1 MAEAIE
7 MCRLAVD
14 DGTTAIVA
22 TPHMFDGV
30 YDVGRE
36 QILEGVR
43 RLRGALSGM
52 GIGLTILPGADFHA
66 FAELAEIVRSGGSM
80 TVGDGGRYL
89 MLELIPDVI
98 PPRMVDVCFS
108 LQLMGITPIISH
120 PERNAEVQEDPS
132 ALIPLVAG
140 RNLVQ
145 VTAASITGD
154 FGGRAA
160 KCSHELVRRRLA
172 HLVASDAHSL
182 ARRPPGLSHAR
193 AEVER
198 LLGQDEARRM
208 FDERPGKIVVGE
220 PVNTPEPGESA
231 RPRRKRMW
239 AWGKR

>member
-1 MAEAIE
+1 

-14 DGTTAIVA
+14 DGTTTIVA

-30 YDVGRE
+30 YDVGRGR
-36 QILEGVR
+36 ILESVR
-43 RLRGALSGM
+43 QLRGALLEE
-52 GIGLTILPGADFHA
+52 GISLGILPGADVHA
-66 FAELAEIVRSGGSM
+66 HAGLVEVVRSGGSM

-98 PPRMVDVCFS
+98 PPRTADVCFS
-108 LQLMGITPIISH
+108 LQLMGVTPIISH

-145 VTAASITGD
+145 VTAASMTGG
-154 FGGRAA
+154 FGGRAE
-160 KCSHELVRRRLA
+160 KCSWELIRRRLA

-182 ARRPPGLSHAR
+182 ERRPPGLAR
-193 AEVER
+193 ARAKAER
-198 LLGQDEARRM
+198 LLGQDEARRI
-208 FDERPGKIVVGE
+208 FEERPEKVVAGE
-220 PVNTPEPGESA
+220 PVNMPEPDESA